1 MENENTQKEL
11 FEFDKPKKSFP
22 GIARIFPKHDFA
34 LVVTSEKLVFAVI
47 GMLMV
52 VVVVYAIGVEQGRSS
67 AIAAARQRQ
76 KLIIVKEPAAVAAPS
91 AKLSAQ
97 EALASRQ
104 IVPSTGASTLATAN
118 VVKSYTIVAAAFSR
132 SGNAAL
138 ELNRLK
144 KEGYEVFTRPRG
156 TYSLICVGTFATG
169 EEAAGTLKSI
179 KRRYKDAYVIK
190 FR

>member
-34 LVVTSEKLVFAVI
+34 LVITSEKLIFAVI

-52 VVVVYAIGVEQGRSS
+52 VVVVYAIGVEQGRAS

-76 KLIIVKEPAAVAAPS
+76 KLVIVKEPAAVAAPS
-91 AKLSAQ
+91 AS
-97 EALASRQ
+97 
-104 IVPSTGASTLATAN
+104 LATAN
-118 VVKSYTIVAAAFSR
+118 AVKSYTIVAAAFSR

-138 ELNRLK
+138 EMNRLK

-156 TYSLICVGTFATG
+156 SYSLICVGTFATG
-169 EEAAGTLKSI
+169 EEAAGALKSI
-179 KRRYKDAYVIK
+179 KRRYKDAYVVK